1 MTAPAPSLVPEP
13 GSRIGDYTVIGEL
26 GRGGMAVIL
35 TARHCETDEVRA
47 IKLMLPG
54 AHVEEVIQRFHL
66 EFDILARLDHP
77 GVLRV
82 FEAGDLD
89 GRPYIVMEL
98 LDGIELGRAVESWK
112 DIQPAER
119 FERARQALVSVAT
132 ALEYVHTQ
140 GLVHRDVTPSNI
152 MVLKDGT
159 IRLMD
164 FGVVKEPGADLT
176 SVGEVVGTAAY
187 IAPEQ
192 ITGARVDARTDLY
205 ALGAVLYLMLTGR
218 RPFSARTLAG
228 YLDKHLNR
236 PVRPPRELVPTVP
249 KALNDICVRLLAKE
263 PAARFGSSSH
273 LLHALDEPAASDD
286 LLDNASWDPGVVGR
300 ASEIAQVREAVARLA
315 AGTGGLMVVEAAYG
329 MGRTSL
335 SEEAI
340 KSAQRFG
347 MITTIGRNTA
357 PDQRAFEGY
366 RESYQELLD
375 DSSGPTALAIAFGN
389 KQAGDATLE
398 KWRVFSAFK
407 ELLERSGPH
416 LMVLDD
422 LDRGDRGSIEM
433 TEYLVRNLVGEAKHP
448 LLILITRGPVE
459 GGDPLNEV
467 LDGGET
473 GVDAE
478 HVRLGPLSV
487 GAVEELLLSLV
498 RDDPKVALLARRIQ
512 REGEGVP
519 FFVREMLRGLIAQGV
534 IVRGPNGE
542 RGHITIS
549 EKAIGTSSL
558 PVPSSIREAIQA
570 RLAPLEETHKT
581 LVGVLAVARQEVDL
595 DMLCMAALMDT
606 ERVLHGMERL
616 IDGGLVR
623 ERLVGETERFELA
636 QNRLKDVVLEGLSLD
651 IKRKIHQ
658 RIGESLERAQRRRL
672 SFVVESLAY
681 HFEQGEVPS
690 KAYPYLIQASDK
702 LMART
707 FVAEALEYLDRALR
721 IEADAREYMT
731 LDDADR
737 RLADLRLKRAKA
749 LYHLGQ
755 LSESAKELG
764 KAATLADELGD
775 PKLKIGVMTE
785 RGCQARRVRSLDTAE
800 QQLTTAIEL
809 AREYGHR
816 QLEILPL
823 YERGGV
829 AWARGDLEGA
839 RDWWV
844 EGLARSEQ
852 FNDETRLAWGYG
864 GLGLLA
870 MCKGQ
875 SAEARRKLEQAI
887 EVCER
892 HGLMERL
899 TVARINLIELYHFT
913 GNFRKGLAVSDQ
925 TVTQSREVRYRYG
938 VGLGMRYRTLM
949 LTDIG
954 RFGEAMDNALASLK
968 IHSEMET
975 REDELASLVV
985 ACRAGLAQG
994 AYDEVEPML
1003 DAASALLDD
1012 YDTEGFAPIV
1022 HAWRARLYARQGRM
1036 SAACDSVERAGQ
1048 VETRPWPGQRARTNL
1063 NLARAYL
1070 MMDAPDQ
1077 ALSLSEEALRLSDA
1091 SGYRHYAMRAR
1102 QLIIACTDDDV
1113 SIARHQRVS
1122 EALARSLAAN
1132 LSREDA
1138 GAFMRMHGVKPR
1150 ISLAPGAG
1158 SGPAR

>member
-721 IEADAREYMT
+721 IESDAREYMT

-764 KAATLADELGD
+764 KAATLADDLGD